1 MKKIIVLVSLIVLL
15 LALAPMATAQDGVE
29 TLCLVTDLGRVND
42 GTFNQFA
49 HEGALEAADE
59 YDLEYKWIETQS
71 ETDYGANIQTC
82 IDEGFEVIVTVGFLI
97 ADATNAAA
105 EANPDVYFLGVDQ
118 FVMGGPTNY
127 VGIQFREDQ
136 SGFLAGV
143 LAAQVADSIGSDTVA
158 GVYGIDIPPVKKF
171 RNGFEQGALYINA
184 DLNLLGVYIDNFVA
198 PDRGASAAEQFI
210 GEGASVIFGAGGP
223 TGTGGILAAAQ
234 SGVYVIGVDQDEWVT
249 SFGSG
254 ETPGSEYI
262 ISSAVKRV
270 DQGVYDM
277 VAALADGMMSDFPG
291 GGVYLM
297 DAALNGVGLAE
308 KHDADIDDAFFAR
321 VAEVTAQLIAGEIS
335 TGVDPVSGD
344 LMMEDM
350 GGDMMDD
357 HAADMM
363 MGVETLCLVTDLGR
377 INDGTFNQSAH
388 EGADAAA
395 DEYDLEYK
403 FIETQAETDYSG
415 NIQTCIDEG
424 FEVIITVGFL
434 IADATYAAAEANP
447 DVYFLGVDQF
457 VMGGPTNYVGIQFR
471 EDQSGFLTGVLAAY
485 VAEWQE
491 SDRIAGVYGIDIPP
505 VKKFRNGYEQGARYV
520 NPDLTILGVY
530 IDSFVAPDRGASAAL
545 QFIGEGATVLF
556 GGGGPTGTGAI
567 LAGAQEGV
575 YVIGVDKDE
584 WVTSFGSGETPG
596 SEFIISSALKR
607 VDQGV
612 YDSIAMLAEGDL
624 SDFPGGSIFVMDAA
638 MNGVG
643 LADQHEADI
652 PDEVWDKVDAIK
664 AMLIAGDIETG
675 VNLVTGDLLE

>member
-1 MKKIIVLVSLIVLL
+1 MKKLLVLAGLIALMLGLL
-15 LALAPMATAQDGVE
+15 PIAAAQDGVE

-59 YDLEYKWIETQS
+59 YDLEYKWIETQA

-82 IDEGFEVIVTVGFLI
+82 VDEGFEVIITVGFLI

-105 EANPDVYFLGVDQ
+105 ADNPDVYFLGVDQ
-118 FVMGGPTNY
+118 FVLDGPTNY

-143 LAAQVADSIGSDTVA
+143 LAAQVADSMGSDTIA

-171 RNGFEQGALYINA
+171 RNGFEQGARYINA
-184 DLNLLGVYIDNFVA
+184 DVNLLGVYIDNFVA
-198 PDRGASAAEQFI
+198 PDRGASAAVQFI

-234 SGVYVIGVDQDEWVT
+234 EGVYVIGVDQDEWVT

-262 ISSAVKRV
+262 ISSAIKRV

-277 VAALADGMMSDFPG
+277 VAALAGGMMDEFPG

-297 DAALNGVGLAE
+297 DVALNGVGLAE
-308 KHDADIDDAFFAR
+308 KNEADIDDAFFAR
-321 VAEVTAQLIAGEIS
+321 AAEVADMMIAGTVS
-335 TGVDPVSGD
+335 TGVDPIGGD
-344 LMMEDM
+344 LMMD
-350 GGDMMDD
+350 DMMDD
-357 HAADMM
+357 HAAVMM
-363 MGVETLCLVTDLGR
+363 TGVETVCLVTDLGR
-377 INDGTFNQSAH
+377 VNDGTFNQSAH
-388 EGADAAA
+388 EGVDAAA
-395 DEYDLEYK
+395 DEYDLEYD

-415 NIQTCIDEG
+415 NIQTCVDEG
-424 FEVIITVGFL
+424 YEAIITVGFL

-457 VMGGPTNYVGIQFR
+457 VADGPGNYVGIQFR
-471 EDQSGFLTGVLAAY
+471 EDQSGFMTGVLAAY

-491 SDRIAGVYGIDIPP
+491 SDTIAGVYGIDIPP

-520 NPDLTILGVY
+520 NPDLKILGVY

-556 GGGGPTGTGAI
+556 GGGGPTGTGAV

-584 WVTSFGSGETPG
+584 WITSFGSGETPG
-596 SEFIISSALKR
+596 SEFIISSAMKR

-612 YDSIAMLAEGDL
+612 YDLVAMLAEGDM
-624 SDFPGGSIFVMDAA
+624 SDYPGGGVFVMDAA

-643 LADQHEADI
+643 LAPPHEADI
-652 PDEVWDKVDAIK
+652 PDSVWDKVDEVTAN
-664 AMLIAGDIETG
+664 LIAGEIETG
-675 VNLVTGDLLE
+675 VNLITGDLLE

>member
-1 MKKIIVLVSLIVLL
+1 MKKLIVLL
-15 LALAPMATAQDGVE
+15 SLIALLSLIPLATAQGEVE
-29 TLCLVTDLGRVND
+29 TLCLVTDIGRVND

-49 HEGALEAADE
+49 HEGALDAADE
-59 YDLEYKWIETQS
+59 YDLEYKFIETQA
-71 ETDYGANIQTC
+71 ETDYDANIQTC
-82 IDEGFEVIVTVGFLI
+82 VDEGFEIIITVGFLI
-97 ADATNAAA
+97 ADSTYAAA
-105 EANPDVYFLGVDQ
+105 ESNPDVYFLGVDQ

-143 LAAQVADSIGSDTVA
+143 LAAQVADSMGSDTVA
-158 GVYGIDIPPVKKF
+158 GIYGIDIPPVKKF

-184 DLNLLGVYIDNFVA
+184 DLNLLGVYIDSFIA

-234 SGVYVIGVDQDEWVT
+234 QGVYVIGVDQDEWVT
-249 SFGSG
+249 SFGAG

-262 ISSAVKRV
+262 ISSAIKRV

-277 VAALADGMMSDFPG
+277 VAAIADGMMDEFPG
-291 GGVYLM
+291 GGIYLM
-297 DAALNGVGLAE
+297 DVALNGVGLAD
-308 KHDADIDDAFFAR
+308 KHDAAIDDAFFEVAAD
-321 VAEVTAQLIAGEIS
+321 VAEMMIAGS
-335 TGVDPVSGD
+335 VTTGVDPVSGD
-344 LMMEDM
+344 LMDMDMMEDQS
-350 GGDMMDD
+350 
-357 HAADMM
+357 ADM
-363 MGVETLCLVTDLGR
+363 MGVETVCLVTDLGR
-377 INDGTFNQSAH
+377 VNDGTFNQSAH
-388 EGADAAA
+388 EGAVAAA

-403 FIETQAETDYSG
+403 FIETQAETDYES
-415 NIQTCIDEG
+415 NIQTCVEEG
-424 FEVIITVGFL
+424 FEVIVTVGFL

-457 VMGGPTNYVGIQFR
+457 VADGPTNYVGIQFR
-471 EDQSGFLTGVLAAY
+471 EDQSGFMTGVLAAF
-485 VAEWQE
+485 VAEWLE
-491 SDRIAGVYGIDIPP
+491 SDIIAGVYGIDIPP
-505 VKKFRNGYEQGARYV
+505 VKRFRNGYEQGARHV

-545 QFIGEGATVLF
+545 QFIGEGASVLF

-584 WVTSFGSGETPG
+584 WVTSFGAGETPG

-612 YDSIAMLAEGDL
+612 RDMVAMLAEGDM
-624 SDFPGGSIFVMDAA
+624 SGFPGGGIFLMDAA

-643 LADQHEADI
+643 LAPPHESDI
-652 PDEVWDKVDAIK
+652 PDSVWDQVDAVN
-664 AMLIAGDIETG
+664 AVLIAGDIETG
-675 VNLVTGDLLE
+675 VNLMTGDLLE

>member
-1 MKKIIVLVSLIVLL
+1 MKKIIVLLSL
-15 LALAPMATAQDGVE
+15 LALLTVVPLAGAQEQIE

-49 HEGALEAADE
+49 HEGALQAADE
-59 YDLEYKWIETQS
+59 FDLEYRWIETQA
-71 ETDYGANIQTC
+71 ETDYEANIQTC
-82 IDEGFEVIVTVGFLI
+82 IDEGFEVIITVGFLI

-105 EANPDVYFLGVDQ
+105 AANPDVYFVGVDQ
-118 FVMGGPTNY
+118 FVMDGPTNY

-143 LAAQVADSIGSDTVA
+143 LAAQVAASVGSDTVA

-171 RNGFEQGALYINA
+171 RNGFEQGARYINP
-184 DLNLLGVYIDNFVA
+184 DMNLLGVYIDNFVA

-234 SGVYVIGVDQDEWVT
+234 QGIYVIGVDQDEYVT
-249 SFGSG
+249 SFGNG

-262 ISSAVKRV
+262 ISSAIKRV

-277 VAALADGMMSDFPG
+277 VAALAHGDMEGFPG

-297 DAALNGVGLAE
+297 DVALNGVGLAE
-308 KHDADIDDAFFAR
+308 KHDADIDAAFFAMADD
-321 VAEVTAQLIAGEIS
+321 VAAMMIAGTVS
-335 TGVDPVSGD
+335 TGVDPVTGD
-344 LMMEDM
+344 LAMM
-350 GGDMMDD
+350 DMMDAHTD
-357 HAADMM
+357 DMG
-363 MGVETLCLVTDLGR
+363 MGIETVCLVTDLGR
-377 INDGTFNQSAH
+377 VNDGTFNQSAH
-388 EGADAAA
+388 EGAEAAA
-395 DEYDLEYK
+395 DEYDLEYT
-403 FIETQAETDYSG
+403 FIETQAETDYEA

-434 IADATYAAAEANP
+434 IADATNAAAAANP

-457 VMGGPTNYVGIQFR
+457 VMDGPTNYVGIQFR
-471 EDQSGFLTGVLAAY
+471 EDQSGFMTGVLAAF
-485 VAEWQE
+485 VAEWQG
-491 SDRIAGVYGIDIPP
+491 SDMIAGVYGIDIPP
-505 VKKFRNGYEQGARYV
+505 VKRFRNGFEQGARYI
-520 NPDLTILGVY
+520 NSDLTILGVY

-567 LAGAQEGV
+567 RAGALEGV

-584 WVTSFGSGETPG
+584 WLTSFGAGETPG
-596 SEFIISSALKR
+596 SEFIISSAMKR

-612 YDSIAMLAEGDL
+612 YDMVAMLAGGDM
-624 SDFPGGSIFVMDAA
+624 SGFPGGAVFLMDAA

-643 LADQHEADI
+643 LAPPHESDI
-652 PDEVWDKVDAIK
+652 PQSVWDQVNEVNAR
-664 AMLIAGDIETG
+664 LIAGEIETG
-675 VNLVTGDLLE
+675 VNLVSGDLLE

>member
-1 MKKIIVLVSLIVLL
+1 MKKLIIALSLLALL
-15 LALAPMATAQDGVE
+15 LAMVPLAGAQDGVE

-49 HEGALEAADE
+49 HEGALQAADE
-59 YDLEYKWIETQS
+59 FDLEYKWIETQA
-71 ETDYGANIQTC
+71 ETDYEANIQTC

-105 EANPDVYFLGVDQ
+105 TANPDVSFLGVDQ

-143 LAAQVADSIGSDTVA
+143 LAAQVAASVGSDTVA

-171 RNGFEQGALYINA
+171 RNGFEQGARHINP
-184 DLNLLGVYIDNFVA
+184 DINLLGVYIDNFVA

-234 SGVYVIGVDQDEWVT
+234 QGVYVIGVDQDEWVT

-262 ISSAVKRV
+262 ISSAIKRV

-277 VAALADGMMSDFPG
+277 VAALAHADMESFPG
-291 GGVYLM
+291 GGIYLM
-297 DAALNGVGLAE
+297 DVALNGVGLAE
-308 KHDADIDDAFFAR
+308 KHEADIDDAFFA
-321 VAEVTAQLIAGEIS
+321 VADDVAAQMISGEIS
-335 TGVDPVSGD
+335 TGVDAVSGD
-344 LMMEDM
+344 LAAMDMMEM
-350 GGDMMDD
+350 E
-357 HAADMM
+357 AADMG
-363 MGVETLCLVTDLGR
+363 MGVETVCLVTDLGR
-377 INDGTFNQSAH
+377 VNDGTFNQSAH
-388 EGADAAA
+388 EGAVGAA

-403 FIETQAETDYSG
+403 FIETQAETDYEA

-434 IADATYAAAEANP
+434 IADATNAAAEANP

-457 VMGGPTNYVGIQFR
+457 VMDGPTNYVGIQFR
-471 EDQSGFLTGVLAAY
+471 EDQSGFMTGVLAAF
-485 VAEWQE
+485 VAEWQG
-491 SDRIAGVYGIDIPP
+491 SDMIAGVYGIDIPP
-505 VKKFRNGYEQGARYV
+505 VKRFRNGYEQGAMYV

-584 WVTSFGSGETPG
+584 WLTSFGAGETPG
-596 SEFIISSALKR
+596 SEFIISSAMKR

-612 YDSIAMLAEGDL
+612 YDMVAMLAEGDT
-624 SDFPGGSIFVMDAA
+624 SNFPGGGVFLMDAA

-643 LADQHEADI
+643 LAPPHESDI
-652 PDEVWDKVDAIK
+652 PQSVWDKVDAVN
-664 AMLIAGDIETG
+664 AVLIAGDIETG
-675 VNLVTGDLLE
+675 VNLITGDLLE

>member
-1 MKKIIVLVSLIVLL
+1 MKKLFVFLSLFVLVLGLVPV
-15 LALAPMATAQDGVE
+15 AAAQDGVE

-97 ADATNAAA
+97 ADATNGAA

-143 LAAQVADSIGSDTVA
+143 LAAQVADSIGSDTIA

-171 RNGFEQGALYINA
+171 RNGFEQGAHYVNA
-184 DLNLLGVYIDNFVA
+184 DMNLLGVYIDNFVA
-198 PDRGASAAEQFI
+198 PDRGASAAVQFI

-234 SGVYVIGVDQDEWVT
+234 QGVFVIGVDQDEWVT

-254 ETPGSEYI
+254 ATPGSEYI
-262 ISSAVKRV
+262 ISSAIKRV

-277 VAALADGMMSDFPG
+277 VAALAESMMGDFPG
-291 GGVYLM
+291 GGIYLM
-297 DAALNGVGLAE
+297 DVALNGVGLAE
-308 KHDADIDDAFFAR
+308 KHEADIDDAFFDTAAT
-321 VAEVTAQLIAGEIS
+321 VAEMMIAGSVS

-344 LMMEDM
+344 LAMDDMME
-350 GGDMMDD
+350 D

-363 MGVETLCLVTDLGR
+363 MGVETVCLVTDLGR
-377 INDGTFNQSAH
+377 VNDGTFNQSAH

-403 FIETQAETDYSG
+403 FIETQAETDYKA

-471 EDQSGFLTGVLAAY
+471 EDQSGFMSGVLAAS
-485 VAEWQE
+485 VAEWQG
-491 SDRIAGVYGIDIPP
+491 SDTIAGVYGIDIPP
-505 VKKFRNGYEQGARYV
+505 VKKFRNGFEQGARYV
-520 NPDLTILGVY
+520 NADLTILGVY
-530 IDSFVAPDRGASAAL
+530 IDSFVAPDRGASAAI

-584 WVTSFGSGETPG
+584 WVTSFGSGATPG

-612 YDSIAMLAEGDL
+612 YDSVAMLAEGDL
-624 SDFPGGSIFVMDAA
+624 TDFPGGDIFLMDAA

-643 LADQHEADI
+643 LAGPNEADI
-652 PDEVWDKVDAIK
+652 PDAVWAKVDAV
-664 AMLIAGDIETG
+664 MRC
-675 VNLVTGDLLE
+675 

>member
-1 MKKIIVLVSLIVLL
+1 MKKLFVFLSLIALVLGL
-15 LALAPMATAQDGVE
+15 VPLVAAQDGVE

-97 ADATNAAA
+97 ADATNGAA

-143 LAAQVADSIGSDTVA
+143 LAAQVADSIGSDTIA

-171 RNGFEQGALYINA
+171 RNGFEQGAHYVNA
-184 DLNLLGVYIDNFVA
+184 DMNLLGVYIDNFVA
-198 PDRGASAAEQFI
+198 PDRGASAAVQFI

-234 SGVYVIGVDQDEWVT
+234 QGVFVIGVDQDEWVT

-254 ETPGSEYI
+254 ATPGSEYI
-262 ISSAVKRV
+262 ISSAIKRV

-277 VAALADGMMSDFPG
+277 VAALAESMMGDFPG
-291 GGVYLM
+291 GGIYLM
-297 DAALNGVGLAE
+297 DVALNGVGLAE
-308 KHDADIDDAFFAR
+308 KHEADIDDAFFETAAT
-321 VAEVTAQLIAGEIS
+321 VAEMMIAGTVS

-344 LMMEDM
+344 LAMDDMME
-350 GGDMMDD
+350 D

-363 MGVETLCLVTDLGR
+363 MGVETVCLVTDLGR
-377 INDGTFNQSAH
+377 VNDGTFNQSAH

-403 FIETQAETDYSG
+403 FIETQAETDYKA

-471 EDQSGFLTGVLAAY
+471 EDQSGFMSGVLAAS
-485 VAEWQE
+485 VAEWQG
-491 SDRIAGVYGIDIPP
+491 SDTIAGVYGIDIPP
-505 VKKFRNGYEQGARYV
+505 VKKFRNGFEQGARYV
-520 NPDLTILGVY
+520 NADLTILGVY
-530 IDSFVAPDRGASAAL
+530 IDSFVAPDRGASAAI

-584 WVTSFGSGETPG
+584 WVTSFGSGATPG

-612 YDSIAMLAEGDL
+612 YDSVAMLAEGDL
-624 SDFPGGSIFVMDAA
+624 IDFPGGDIFLMDAA

-643 LADQHEADI
+643 LAGPNEADI
-652 PDEVWDKVDAIK
+652 PDAVWAKVDSVT
-664 AMLIAGDIETG
+664 AMLIAGEIETG
-675 VNLVTGDLLE
+675 VNLMSGDLLE

>member
-1 MKKIIVLVSLIVLL
+1 MKKLFVFLSLFVLVLGLVPV
-15 LALAPMATAQDGVE
+15 AAAQDGVE

-97 ADATNAAA
+97 ADATNGAA

-143 LAAQVADSIGSDTVA
+143 LAAQVADSIGSDTIA

-171 RNGFEQGALYINA
+171 RNGFEQGAHYVNA
-184 DLNLLGVYIDNFVA
+184 DMNLLGVYIDNFVA
-198 PDRGASAAEQFI
+198 PDRGASAAVQFI

-234 SGVYVIGVDQDEWVT
+234 QGVFVIGVDQDEWVT

-254 ETPGSEYI
+254 ATPGSEYI
-262 ISSAVKRV
+262 ISSAIKRV

-277 VAALADGMMSDFPG
+277 VAALAESMMGDFPG
-291 GGVYLM
+291 GGIYLM
-297 DAALNGVGLAE
+297 DVALNGVGLAE
-308 KHDADIDDAFFAR
+308 KHEADIDDAFFDTAAT
-321 VAEVTAQLIAGEIS
+321 VAEMMIAGSVS

-344 LMMEDM
+344 LAMDEMME
-350 GGDMMDD
+350 D

-363 MGVETLCLVTDLGR
+363 MGVETVCLVTDLGR
-377 INDGTFNQSAH
+377 VNDGTFNQSAH

-403 FIETQAETDYSG
+403 FIETQAETDYKA

-471 EDQSGFLTGVLAAY
+471 EDQSGFMSGVLAAS
-485 VAEWQE
+485 VAEWQG
-491 SDRIAGVYGIDIPP
+491 SDTIAGVYGIDIPP
-505 VKKFRNGYEQGARYV
+505 VKKFRNGFEQGARYV
-520 NPDLTILGVY
+520 NADLTILGVY
-530 IDSFVAPDRGASAAL
+530 IDSFVAPDRGASAAI

-584 WVTSFGSGETPG
+584 WVTSFGSGATPG

-612 YDSIAMLAEGDL
+612 YDSVAMLAEGDL
-624 SDFPGGSIFVMDAA
+624 TDFPGGDIFLMDAA

-643 LADQHEADI
+643 LAGPNEADI
-652 PDEVWDKVDAIK
+652 PTQSGRRS
-664 AMLIAGDIETG
+664 MRLRRC
-675 VNLVTGDLLE
+675 

>member
-1 MKKIIVLVSLIVLL
+1 MKKLIVLL
-15 LALAPMATAQDGVE
+15 SLTALFLGLIPLTAAQAGVE
-29 TLCLVTDLGRVND
+29 TLCLVTDIGRVND

-49 HEGALEAADE
+49 HEGALEAADD
-59 YDLEYKWIETQS
+59 YDLEYKFIETQA
-71 ETDYGANIQTC
+71 ETDYDANIQTC
-82 IDEGFEVIVTVGFLI
+82 IDEGFEIIVTVGFLI
-97 ADATNAAA
+97 ADSTRAMA

-143 LAAQVADSIGSDTVA
+143 LAAQVAGSVGSDTIA
-158 GVYGIDIPPVKKF
+158 GIYGIDIPPVKKF
-171 RNGFEQGALYINA
+171 RNGFEQGARYINA
-184 DLNLLGVYIDNFVA
+184 DLNLLGVYIDSFIA

-234 SGVYVIGVDQDEWVT
+234 QGVFVIGVDQDEWVT
-249 SFGSG
+249 SFGGG

-262 ISSAVKRV
+262 ISSAIKRV

-277 VAALADGMMSDFPG
+277 VAALAGDMMGDFPG
-291 GGVYLM
+291 GGIYLM
-297 DAALNGVGLAE
+297 DVALNGVGLAE
-308 KHDADIDDAFFAR
+308 KHEADIDDAFFAKAAE
-321 VAEVTAQLIAGEIS
+321 VAESMISGAVS

-344 LMMEDM
+344 LAMEDMMEDQ
-350 GGDMMDD
+350 
-357 HAADMM
+357 AADML
-363 MGVETLCLVTDLGR
+363 MGVETVCLVTDLGR
-377 INDGTFNQSAH
+377 VNDGTFNQSAH

-403 FIETQAETDYSG
+403 FIETQAETDYEA
-415 NIQTCIDEG
+415 NIQTCVDEG
-424 FEVIITVGFL
+424 FEVIVTVGFL

-457 VMGGPTNYVGIQFR
+457 LIDGPTNYVGIQFR
-471 EDQSGFLTGVLAAY
+471 EDQSGFMTGVLAAY
-485 VAEWQE
+485 VAEWQG
-491 SDRIAGVYGIDIPP
+491 SDMIAGVYGIDIPP
-505 VKKFRNGYEQGARYV
+505 VKRFRNGYEQGASYV

-584 WVTSFGSGETPG
+584 WLTSFGAGETPG
-596 SEFIISSALKR
+596 SEYIISSAMKR

-612 YDSIAMLAEGDL
+612 YDMVAMLAEGDMGG
-624 SDFPGGSIFVMDAA
+624 FPGGGVFLMDAA

-643 LADQHEADI
+643 LAPPHEADI
-652 PDEVWDKVDAIK
+652 PDSVWDQVDAVN
-664 AMLIAGDIETG
+664 AELIAGNIETG
-675 VNLVTGDLLE
+675 VNLMTGDLLE

>member
-1 MKKIIVLVSLIVLL
+1 MKKLL
-15 LALAPMATAQDGVE
+15 LFLSLMALLLGLVPLATAQDGVE

-49 HEGALEAADE
+49 HAGALEAADA
-59 YDLEYKWIETQS
+59 YDLEYKWIETQA
-71 ETDYGANIQTC
+71 ETDYEANIQTC

-105 EANPDVYFLGVDQ
+105 EANPEVYFLGVDQ

-143 LAAQVADSIGSDTVA
+143 LAAQVADSIGSDTIA

-171 RNGFEQGALYINA
+171 RNGYEQGARHINP
-184 DLNLLGVYIDNFVA
+184 DIKLLGVYIDNFVA

-234 SGVYVIGVDQDEWVT
+234 QGVYVIGVDQDEWVT

-254 ETPGSEYI
+254 ETPGAEYI

-277 VAALADGMMSDFPG
+277 VAALAEDMMSDFPG

-297 DAALNGVGLAE
+297 DVALNGVGLAD
-308 KHDADIDDAFFAR
+308 KHDADIDDAFFEVAAE
-321 VAEVTAQLIAGEIS
+321 VAEQMIAGEVS

-344 LMMEDM
+344 LAMDDM
-350 GGDMMDD
+350 AED
-357 HAADMM
+357 HAAEMM
-363 MGVETLCLVTDLGR
+363 MGIETVCLVTDLGR
-377 INDGTFNQSAH
+377 VNDGTFNQSAH
-388 EGADAAA
+388 EGAEAAA
-395 DEYDLEYK
+395 DTYDLEYD
-403 FIETQAETDYSG
+403 FIETQAETDYEA
-415 NIQTCIDEG
+415 NIQTCVDEG
-424 FEVIITVGFL
+424 YEAIITVGFL

-457 VMGGPTNYVGIQFR
+457 VADGPANYVGIQFR
-471 EDQSGFLTGVLAAY
+471 EDQSGFMTGVLAAY
-485 VAEWQE
+485 VAQWQG
-491 SDRIAGVYGIDIPP
+491 SDTIAGVYGIDIPP
-505 VKKFRNGYEQGARYV
+505 VKRFRNGYEQGARHV
-520 NPDLTILGVY
+520 NPDLNILGVY
-530 IDSFVAPDRGASAAL
+530 IDSFIAPDRGGSAAL

-584 WVTSFGSGETPG
+584 YITSFGAGETEG
-596 SEFIISSALKR
+596 AEYIISSAMKR
-607 VDQGV
+607 VDVGV
-612 YDSIAMLAEGDL
+612 RDMVAMLAEGDL
-624 SDFPGGSIFVMDAA
+624 SSFPGGGVFVMDAA

-643 LADQHEADI
+643 LAPPHEADI
-652 PDEVWDKVDAIK
+652 PDSVWEQVNAVN
-664 AMLIAGDIETG
+664 AELIAGNIETG
-675 VNLVTGDLLE
+675 VNLITGDMLE